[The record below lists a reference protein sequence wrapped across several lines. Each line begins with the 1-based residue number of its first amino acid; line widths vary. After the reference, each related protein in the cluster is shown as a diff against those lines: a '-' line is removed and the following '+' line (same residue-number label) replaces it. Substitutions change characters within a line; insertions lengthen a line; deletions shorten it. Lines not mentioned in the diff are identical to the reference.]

1 MGLSRKPRLLSKGLK
16 PMNLRDD
23 QTDPGFH
30 SMSEIGGV
38 GDAMATSIPSAVSEC
53 ELALTNS
60 FACIECV

>member
-1 MGLSRKPRLLSKGLK
+1 
-16 PMNLRDD
+16 MNLRDD